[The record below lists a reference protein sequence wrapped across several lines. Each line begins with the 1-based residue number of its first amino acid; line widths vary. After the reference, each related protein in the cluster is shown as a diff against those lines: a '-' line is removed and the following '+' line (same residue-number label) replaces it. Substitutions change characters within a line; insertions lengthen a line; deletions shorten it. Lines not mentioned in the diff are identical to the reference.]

1 MSIANVR
8 PSNLANIK
16 RLANQLKKRDGIPH
30 RRALDLAARSAG
42 FERYEHART
51 SIGDRSARV
60 FLTGYWEDQETFER
74 GRESLPVTL
83 SRPLLELVSKT
94 ELKLVGGLASMRV
107 AASDHLVKDMCIGR

>member
-51 SIGDRSARV
+51 SIGNRSARV
-60 FLTGYWEDQETFER
+60 FLTGYWEDRVRQR
-74 GRESLPVTL
+74 GVIS
-83 SRPLLELVSKT
+83 
-94 ELKLVGGLASMRV
+94 AV
-107 AASDHLVKDMCIGR
+107 ALGHRQAAFAVMCRG